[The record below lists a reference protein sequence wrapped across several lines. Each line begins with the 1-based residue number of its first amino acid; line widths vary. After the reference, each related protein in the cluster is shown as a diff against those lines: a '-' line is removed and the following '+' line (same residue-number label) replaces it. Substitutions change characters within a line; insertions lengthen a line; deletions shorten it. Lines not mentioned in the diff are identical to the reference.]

1 MTFHIITLFPESL
14 DSYIHSSIVGR
25 AISDKKIKI
34 KFYNPR
40 DYTKDKHRRVD
51 RQPYGGGPGM
61 VLEAESVVKAVEKA
75 LKSVA
80 SSKYLE
86 SRKTKKT
93 KGSSLDAS
101 YKMLTTAVIWLSPS
115 GKQFDNT
122 YAEKAAKKYSDIII
136 ICGRYEGVDARTK
149 KILKDSRFKIQDL
162 RFDIIDLS
170 VGPYV
175 LTGGE
180 LPAMIIIDTIARRIP
195 GVLGKIESVEE
206 NRVASSEV
214 YTRPEVLTYKG
225 KKYKVPKV
233 LMSGNHAKI
242 EEWRKG
248 KKK

>member
-61 VLEAESVVKAVEKA
+61 VLEAESVVKAVEASLKLKA
-75 LKSVA
+75 K
-80 SSKYLE
+80 SSKLI
-86 SRKTKKT
+86 
-93 KGSSLDAS
+93 
-101 YKMLTTAVIWLSPS
+101 VWLSPS

-122 YAEKAAKKYSDIII
+122 YAEKSAKKYSDIII
-136 ICGRYEGVDARTK
+136 ICGRYEGIDARAK
-149 KILKDSRFKIQDL
+149 KIIKDLKLQAKNYKLDL
-162 RFDIIDLS
+162 IDLS
-170 VGPYV
+170 IGPYV
-175 LTGGE
+175 VTGGE
-180 LPAMIIIDTIARRIP
+180 LPAMIIIDTVARRIP

-214 YTRPEVLTYKG
+214 YTRPEILTYKG
-225 KKYKVPKV
+225 KKYRVPKI
-233 LMSGNHAKI
+233 LLSGNHAKI
-242 EEWRKG
+242 TEWRSR
-248 KKK
+248 KK